1 MMQRTDRHFRYLMR
15 LISHQSFLYT
25 EMVTTGALLHGD
37 VDFHLGFSTEEHPIA
52 LQLGGDNPVHLA
64 QCAQL
69 AESYGYDE
77 VNLNVGCPSNRVQK
91 GSFGAILMLRPER
104 VRDCVQK
111 MHDACGLP
119 ITVKHRIGVDEVDQY
134 DDMRRFVDV
143 VSEAPCARFSVH
155 ARKAWLSGLSP
166 KQNRT
171 VPPLR
176 YDEIYR
182 LKRERP
188 DLCIEIN
195 GGIGTLDAIKAHL
208 AHVDGVMIGRAAYDN
223 PMLFSTIDRV
233 IYGAEK
239 STVNDFSIAEQMLP
253 YAEDWIASGGRLH
266 HISRH
271 MLALFQGQPGAR
283 AWRRI
288 LTEAGSDPN
297 GSSDPL
303 KKALDFMSK
312 QGFAPPN

>member
-15 LISHQSFLYT
+15 LISRQSFLYT

-37 VDFHLGFSTEEHPIA
+37 VDFHLGFSAEEHPIA

-188 DLCIEIN
+188 DLLIEIN
-195 GGIGTLDAIKAHL
+195 GGIGTLDEIKAHL

>member
-37 VDFHLGFSTEEHPIA
+37 VGFHLGFSAAEHPIA
-52 LQLGGDNPVHLA
+52 LQLGGDNPIQLA

-104 VRDCVQK
+104 VRDCVQQ

-119 ITVKHRIGVDEVDQY
+119 ITVKHRIGVDEIDQY

-143 VSEAPCARFSVH
+143 VSEAPCARFSIH

-188 DLCIEIN
+188 DLFIEIN
-195 GGIGTLDAIKAHL
+195 GGIGTIDEIKSHL
-208 AHVDGVMIGRAAYDN
+208 THVDGVMIGRAAYDN

-239 STVNDFSIAEQMLP
+239 SAVNDFSIAEQMLP
-253 YAEDWIASGGRLH
+253 YAEDWIACGGRLH

-303 KKALDFMSK
+303 KKALDFMS
-312 QGFAPPN
+312 QLGFAPPN